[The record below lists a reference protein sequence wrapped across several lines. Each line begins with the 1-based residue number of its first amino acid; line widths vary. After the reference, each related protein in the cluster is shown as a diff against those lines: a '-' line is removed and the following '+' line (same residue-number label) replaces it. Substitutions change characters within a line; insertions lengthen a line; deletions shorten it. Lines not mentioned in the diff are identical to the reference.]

1 MADIHFHVYPT
12 DMSITTDRQTN
23 SQTYILL
30 LYLLHPVT
38 PSNQDM
44 SMPPP
49 PQRLATKD
57 MYSFKQGKTIL
68 TDEQTDI
75 HILYLADITVFCTS
89 CNSIQP
95 GHVNA
100 STSPE
105 AGHEGHVLF

>member
-1 MADIHFHVYPT
+1 
-12 DMSITTDRQTN
+12 
-23 SQTYILL
+23 
-30 LYLLHPVT
+30 
-38 PSNQDM
+38 
-44 SMPPP
+44 MPPP

-105 AGHEGHVLF
+105 AGHEGHGVVGFTHLTTNINSERKEG